1 MPSTASMKLQRR
13 CFSRENYDT
22 MLHFGWEEE
31 NRFAFSL
38 GLASLSS
45 FSLATRTQA
54 SLVLARSCVSC
65 TIFSDFVTEIRLHL
79 RTEGRWPKG
88 KANTQINLVFRS
100 ICTHFSACFASPADR
115 RHLGKSQKNLTLLN
129 LCLAQQR
136 KCKPFLYF
144 RSLRFAFSLGL
155 HYLCTR
161 FS

>member
-1 MPSTASMKLQRR
+1 MPNIASMRLQKR

-65 TIFSDFVTEIRLHL
+65 TIFSDFVTEIRRHL

-100 ICTHFSACFASPADR
+100 ICTHFSACFASPEDR
-115 RHLGKSQKNLTLLN
+115 RHLGKSQINLH
-129 LCLAQQR
+129 
-136 KCKPFLYF
+136 F
-144 RSLRFAFSLGL
+144 RSVCTIFAPAFRRALERLS
-155 HYLCTR
+155 HR
-161 FS
+161 VMAN

>member
-1 MPSTASMKLQRR
+1 MPSTASMRLQKHY
-13 CFSRENYDT
+13 FSRENYDT
-22 MLHFGWEEE
+22 MLYFGWEEE

-65 TIFSDFVTEIRLHL
+65 TIFSDFVTEIRRHL

-100 ICTHFSACFASPADR
+100 ICTHFSACFASPEIR
-115 RHLGKSQKNLTLLN
+115 RHLRNTQINLVFHSTCTN
-129 LCLAQQR
+129 FA
-136 KCKPFLYF
+136 PAF
-144 RSLRFAFSLGL
+144 RRALERLSHRVMAN
-155 HYLCTR
+155 
-161 FS
+161 